1 MTVSAEPRLR
11 DAARESLARATEHLL
26 TLQHPDGWWKGEL
39 ETNVTIDAEDVFLR
53 HYLRLPDVVET
64 TRRSAIWIR
73 SKQRPDGSWATF
85 FGGPADLSTTVEA
98 YVALRIAG
106 DPPEAAHMRRA
117 AVFVREAGG
126 VERTRVF
133 TRMWLSLLSL
143 WSWNAVPMLPPEQIL
158 LPVWAPVSVYAF
170 GCWARQTIVA
180 LQIVTA
186 LQPTTTVDL
195 AIPELRT
202 HEQRAPHVLDRV
214 LRLYERRPPAW
225 LRRKALDT
233 AERWIVERQEVD
245 GSWGG
250 IQPPWVWSM
259 IALHARGYARDHP
272 VQARALAGLD
282 SFTIDDEAGR
292 RLEACQSP
300 VWDTALAVIAL
311 LDAGLPAGH
320 PALRRAGE
328 WLAGREVRTR
338 GDWAVRKPKL
348 ETGGFPFEFANDN
361 YPDVDDTA
369 VVVLALR
376 RLGLGAAE
384 CDRGLAWTLGMQSS
398 DGGWG
403 AFDVDNTSRIV
414 AALPFCDFGAVTDP
428 PSADVTAHVL
438 ETMAH
443 EGREH
448 EAVAQRGIEW
458 LLREQERDGSWF
470 GRWGANHVYGT
481 GAVLPALAA
490 CGLRDHPS
498 VARGVEWL
506 ASVQNPSGGFGED
519 LRSYRDT
526 SWRGR
531 GASTASQ
538 TAWALIGL
546 HAAGETGPVA
556 ERAIGYLVETQLP
569 GGGWHE
575 PYYTGTGFP
584 GDFYLNYHLYRDVF
598 PVMALGRVVR

>member
-1 MTVSAEPRLR
+1 MTVTAEPRLHA
-11 DAARESLARATEHLL
+11 AARESLDRAVAHLL
-26 TLQHPDGWWKGEL
+26 SLQHPEGWWKGEL
-39 ETNVTIDAEDVFLR
+39 ETNVTIDAEDIFLR
-53 HYLRLPDVVET
+53 HYLELPDVTET
-64 TRRSAIWIR
+64 TRRSAVWIR
-73 SKQRPDGSWATF
+73 SKQRTDGSWATF

-98 YVALRIAG
+98 YVALRMAG

-117 AVFVREAGG
+117 AAFVRDAGG
-126 VERTRVF
+126 VEHSRVF

-143 WSWNAVPMLPPEQIL
+143 WSWNEVPMLPPEQIL
-158 LPVWAPVSVYAF
+158 LPVSAPVSIYAF

-180 LQIVTA
+180 LQVVTA
-186 LQPTTTVDL
+186 LQPATAVDFE
-195 AIPELRT
+195 IPELLTGER
-202 HEQRAPHVLDRV
+202 RPPHVLDRA
-214 LRLYERRPPAW
+214 LRAYERRAISP
-225 LRRKALDT
+225 LRRKALDV
-233 AERWIVERQEVD
+233 AERWIVERQEAD

-259 IALHARGYARDHP
+259 IALKARGYPIDHP
-272 VQARALAGLD
+272 VQQLGLAGLA
-282 SFTIDDEAGR
+282 SFTIDDEDGR

-311 LDAGLPAGH
+311 LDAGLPADH
-320 PALRRAGE
+320 PALVRAGH
-328 WLAGREVRTR
+328 WLAGREVQTR

-348 ETGGFPFEFANDN
+348 ATGGFPFEFANDN

-384 CDRGLAWTLGMQSS
+384 CDRGIAWMLGMQSS

-414 AALPFCDFGAVTDP
+414 ARLPFCDFGAVTDP

-443 EGREH
+443 ERREH
-448 EAVAQRGIEW
+448 EPVAQRGIDW

-490 CGLRDHPS
+490 CGLRNHPS
-498 VARGVEWL
+498 IARAVEWL
-506 ASVQNPSGGFGED
+506 GQVQNPSGGFGED
-519 LRSYRDT
+519 LRSYRDPA
-526 SWRGR
+526 WRGR
-531 GASTASQ
+531 GATTASQ

-546 HAAGETGPVA
+546 HAAEAAGPAA
-556 ERAIGYLVETQLP
+556 ERAIGYLVDTQLP
-569 GGGWHE
+569 GGGWDE

-598 PVMALGRVVR
+598 PVMALGRVLA